1 MIRFIEKILQQIA
14 TYSIF
19 EFYENGKIIQNK
31 SAPFTNDQF
40 EFLHGETV
48 KPAVKC
54 AMKLLIHSHF
64 QTPTAAP
71 FRKYAFIYPC
81 SHLSQNML
89 VKGAPW
95 YQWWHNSIDRE
106 CQYHNP
112 VTDDIR
118 YHDMETLYASLVV
131 WIGNPPAI
139 SGSNDKSIW
148 WLVFHVF
155 SQSILIQFTVI
166 WQHSNCRLS
175 DTQVRS
181 CDVTVM
187 KQIHK

>member
-1 MIRFIEKILQQIA
+1 MRCHIVFQGHPSKFKVTRLSKSSILIRIERLLTLTKVWNYRWHWHDSQSLM
-14 TYSIF
+14 Y
-19 EFYENGKIIQNK
+19 
-31 SAPFTNDQF
+31 
-40 EFLHGETV
+40 H
-48 KPAVKC
+48 
-54 AMKLLIHSHF
+54 KLLIHSHF

>member
-1 MIRFIEKILQQIA
+1 
-14 TYSIF
+14 
-19 EFYENGKIIQNK
+19 
-31 SAPFTNDQF
+31 
-40 EFLHGETV
+40 
-48 KPAVKC
+48 
-54 AMKLLIHSHF
+54 MKLLIHSHF

-71 FRKYAFIYPC
+71 FRKYEFIYPC

-155 SQSILIQFTVI
+155 FSKYPHSVYCHLTTFELPII
-166 WQHSNCRLS
+166 WYTSTLVWRNCNEA
-175 DTQVRS
+175 DTQIKS
-181 CDVTVM
+181 SPDVLVVFIVDM
-187 KQIHK
+187 K